1 MTDIDERTPHAPR
14 MTLEK
19 TNLAEALASFTETWS
34 PRIVGELNNQHVKL
48 AKLAGEFVWH
58 RHEEEDELFLV
69 LHGRLAIHLRDRVI
83 ELNAGEFFIVPRGIE
98 HKPVAEDEVHVL
110 LFEPSTTINTGNVR
124 SELTVDTPH
133 RL

>member
-1 MTDIDERTPHAPR
+1 MTHIDERTRHAPR
-14 MTLEK
+14 MTMKK
-19 TNLAEALASFTETWS
+19 TNLDEAFASFTETWS

-69 LHGRLAIHLRDRVI
+69 LHGRLAIHLRDQVI

-98 HKPVAEDEVHVL
+98 HKPVAENEVHVL
-110 LFEPSTTINTGNVR
+110 LFEPSTTINTGNLR
-124 SELTVDTPH
+124 SDLTVDTPH

>member
-1 MTDIDERTPHAPR
+1 MT
-14 MTLEK
+14 MKK
-19 TNLAEALASFTETWS
+19 TNLAEVLASFSETWS

-58 RHEEEDELFLV
+58 RHDKEDELFLV
-69 LHGRLAIHLRDRVI
+69 LHGRLAIHLRDRVV
-83 ELNAGEFFIVPRGIE
+83 ELNADEFFIVPRGVE

-124 SELTVDTPH
+124 SDLTVDTPH